1 MITINVLGID
11 YGASNGRAIVGKFD
25 GKRLVTEEVHKF
37 PNVHVTTNTGM
48 YWNIMG
54 LFQELNNALAKTTS
68 LSIPIS
74 SIGIDSWGV
83 DFGLLDKQGNLLGNP
98 RHYGDSR
105 TDNIMSKVES
115 IHTKQELFNK
125 SGMTPHNRLT
135 LAQLFSMKQR
145 EEAILEN
152 AHTLQFISGLLN
164 YFLTGNISCDTT
176 QASVSMLYSP
186 VTNGWIYDFIEDYD
200 LPDIFPPF
208 NKIGTT
214 VGKVLKC
221 HSESTGVGQV
231 PVILVAGHDTASAI
245 TAVPKQKSSEVCIS
259 SGTWSVVGTTI
270 NSPLIND
277 EVLKSQFNNEAGYE
291 GTMLVKNI
299 TGLWILQKCM
309 REWQKKGITTD
320 YSSLI
325 NYAVN
330 SNFESYI
337 DNDCAEFVKSE
348 DTTRKIIEYC
358 EETKQKAPQN
368 REEVYMCIIN
378 GIARKYKQAINETQF
393 LTGEDFNTIHMVGGG
408 SRDKYLCKTT
418 AKLANMKVIAGPY
431 EATAVGNIV
440 TQLISL
446 GEIKNREEAMQ
457 IICDSFP
464 LDSYNLE

>member
-1 MITINVLGID
+1 
-11 YGASNGRAIVGKFD
+11 
-25 GKRLVTEEVHKF
+25 
-37 PNVHVTTNTGM
+37 
-48 YWNIMG
+48 
-54 LFQELNNALAKTTS
+54 
-68 LSIPIS
+68 
-74 SIGIDSWGV
+74 
-83 DFGLLDKQGNLLGNP
+83 
-98 RHYGDSR
+98 
-105 TDNIMSKVES
+105 
-115 IHTKQELFNK
+115 
-125 SGMTPHNRLT
+125 
-135 LAQLFSMKQR
+135 
-145 EEAILEN
+145 
-152 AHTLQFISGLLN
+152 
-164 YFLTGNISCDTT
+164 
-176 QASVSMLYSP
+176 
-186 VTNGWIYDFIEDYD
+186 
-200 LPDIFPPF
+200 
-208 NKIGTT
+208 
-214 VGKVLKC
+214 
-221 HSESTGVGQV
+221 
-231 PVILVAGHDTASAI
+231 
-245 TAVPKQKSSEVCIS
+245 
-259 SGTWSVVGTTI
+259 
-270 NSPLIND
+270 
-277 EVLKSQFNNEAGYE
+277 
-291 GTMLVKNI
+291 
-299 TGLWILQKCM
+299 M

-457 IICDSFP
+457 IISDSFP